1 MEIIKKCKNHLKF
14 LGSLRG
20 RKLQQYI
27 AKKAPPQII
36 RCLYEVA
43 LNFLFSPYNIFHK
56 HQHIIKKGI
65 NKYKKNIIK
74 LVQAKKRKDQRKIL
88 QRGGL
93 SLELTALLST
103 VLASIVALL

>member
-65 NKYKKNIIK
+65 NKYKKNIIR

-93 SLELTALLST
+93 SPELTALLST

>member
-1 MEIIKKCKNHLKF
+1 MEIIKKCKNHLKY

-27 AKKAPPQII
+27 AKKAPPQVIK
-36 RCLYEVA
+36 CLYEVA

-56 HQHIIKKGI
+56 HQCIIKKKI
-65 NKYKKNIIK
+65 QKHKKNILQ
-74 LVQAKKRKDQRKIL
+74 LVQTKNRKQQRKVL